1 MYAHIIR
8 RLLYMIV
15 VLFIMSA
22 IVFSLMSLVT
32 GDPVVMMLGQD
43 ADKETVEKIR
53 ERLGLNRPIIVQY
66 ADWISH
72 VIKGDLGASYT
83 MPMTVCELI
92 LQRLPVTVELTLLSI
107 TFSLLVAIPLGI
119 IAAIKFNSKIDIFLL
134 SYTVAGISMPNFWI
148 GILLIFLFSLEL
160 RILPASGYVSFLTSP
175 LENLKLMILPVLTL
189 SAWYIAVYLRFTR
202 STFIEGLRSEYILV
216 ARSKGILEKRVLWV
230 HAFKNTLI
238 PLVTVIGMTISGLF
252 GGAVVT
258 ETIFALPGIGRLLV
272 DAIFARDLP
281 LIEGIV
287 LLITVSVVFCNLI
300 VDIVYVYI
308 DPRIRYE

>member
-1 MYAHIIR
+1 MFAHIIR
-8 RLLYMIV
+8 RLLYMVV

-22 IVFSLMSLVT
+22 IVFSLMNLVT

-43 ADKETVEKIR
+43 ADKETIEKIR
-53 ERLGLNRPIIVQY
+53 EQLGLNRPIIVQY

-72 VIKGDLGASYT
+72 VIKGDLGTSYT
-83 MPMTVCELI
+83 MPMTVWELI
-92 LQRLPVTVELTLLSI
+92 LQRLPVTAELTLLSI

-119 IAAIKFNSKIDIFLL
+119 MAAIRFNSKIDMFLL
-134 SYTVAGISMPNFWI
+134 SYSVAGISMPNFWI
-148 GILLIFLFSLEL
+148 GILLIFLFSLKL
-160 RILPASGYVSFLTSP
+160 RILPGSGYVSFLTSP
-175 LENLKLMILPVLTL
+175 LENLKLMTLPVLTL

-238 PLVTVIGMTISGLF
+238 PLVTVIGVTISGLF

-287 LLITVSVVFCNLI
+287 LFITVSVVFCNLI